1 MSLEVI
7 LADAASLAARIAAA
21 GDIEAMANQI
31 ATNLRDGWEH
41 GTAADARDFAPDCI
55 SLLILTEG
63 DADLPAEIRDRVRDS
78 ARRLIDA
85 LDQRFPAANLPGRLT
100 PVASRRR

>member
-1 MSLEVI
+1 MPLEVI
-7 LADAASLAARIAAA
+7 LADASTVAARIAVAA
-21 GDIEAMANQI
+21 DIEAMANQI

-55 SLLILTEG
+55 SLLILAEG
-63 DADLPAEIRDRVRDS
+63 DADLPADIRDRVRVS

-85 LDQRFPAANLPGRLT
+85 LDQRCPAVNLPGQLT
-100 PVASRRR
+100 PVATRRR